1 MENSKNLQLN
11 KSKSISGSP
20 ISSSINQSPPKKGA
34 RQTSKLS
41 KLRLGLK
48 GQVLI
53 YFEKVFLEP
62 AFLQQ
67 NISKNL
73 LTAYSGGLDSTVLLH
88 ILASLRDELQ
98 FSLSAMHVH
107 HGLSPNADFWA
118 DFCQQ
123 ICKKLDIPLKI
134 SPIQIP
140 TDNALGIEA
149 AARKLRYEA
158 LFQPELNFNYVCFA
172 HHQNDQAETLLLQL
186 ARGAGIKGLSG
197 MAAVDHQRRLLRPL
211 LHFSRAELEAY
222 AAKHG
227 LTWIEDE
234 SNQNNAFDRNFFRNE
249 ILPKL
254 HERHPSIVQTLSRS
268 ASHIAEASK
277 LLNEL
282 AAIDAQAYVHNKKL
296 NIEALHILSAS
307 RARNLLRWWLVS
319 LQQPMP
325 SAEQLGQMLSQLGYA
340 KTDAQIKVVLA
351 SKPHQ
356 LVTVQR
362 YKNEAYLITEPKLK
376 PEHSNLLWQGEAEL
390 ILPDNSRLIFSEK
403 LGAGM
408 ALKRLDTSKLRVSYR
423 QGSERFKPDANRPTR
438 SLKHL
443 LQETNMP
450 PWQREWLPLV
460 YMNEKLAL
468 VPGLGIDSTMQAQS
482 DEIGWVVE
490 WLRE

>member
-1 MENSKNLQLN
+1 MANSKNLQLN
-11 KSKSISGSP
+11 KSKSISGNP
-20 ISSSINQSPPKKGA
+20 ISSSINQSSPKKVT

-48 GQVLI
+48 GQVLV

-67 NISKNL
+67 NVSKNL
-73 LTAYSGGLDSTVLLH
+73 LLALSGGLDSTVLLH

-107 HGLSPNADFWA
+107 HGLSPNADVWV
-118 DFCQQ
+118 DFCQK
-123 ICKKLDIPLKI
+123 ICKKLNVPLII
-134 SPIQIP
+134 SHIQIP

-158 LFQPELNFNYVCFA
+158 LFQPELNSNYVCFA

-186 ARGAGIKGLSG
+186 ARGAGIKGLSA

-211 LHFSRAELEAY
+211 LDFSRAELEAY

-227 LTWIEDE
+227 LIWVEDE

-249 ILPKL
+249 ILPEL
-254 HERHPSIVQTLSRS
+254 HERHPAIVQTLSRS
-268 ASHIAEASK
+268 ASHIAEASM
-277 LLNEL
+277 LLDDL
-282 AAIDAQAYVHNKKL
+282 AVIDAEAYIHDKKL
-296 NIEALHILSAS
+296 NISALHILSAS
-307 RARNLLRWWLVS
+307 RARNLLRWWLAS

-325 SAEQLGQMLSQLGYA
+325 SSEQLGQMLSQLGNA
-340 KTDAQIKVVLA
+340 KSDAQVEIVLA

-376 PEHSNLLWQGEAEL
+376 PQHSNILWQGEAEL

-403 LGAGM
+403 LGAGI
-408 ALKRLDTSKLRVSYR
+408 ALKRLDTTKLRVSYR
-423 QGSERFKPDANRPTR
+423 QGGERFRPDNNRPTR

-450 PWQREWLPLV
+450 PWQRAWLPLV
-460 YMNEKLAL
+460 YMDEKLAL

-482 DEIGWVVE
+482 DEMGWVVE
-490 WLRE
+490 WLRD